1 MKTYPQHGFTLL
13 ELMATLAV
21 LGILMAVAIPN
32 MSQFVKNERLTSFS
46 NTLLSDLML
55 ARSKSVELNQS
66 VIVCASSDE
75 ENCTGGS
82 FENGWIVT
90 IDNDG
95 DGTGDELIKVQQ
107 PITGDIE
114 FNLND
119 PVLSTI
125 IFDTRGFT
133 PDTIGTISICDDRG
147 NDHAKALTISRT
159 GRVSRGAD
167 PSC

>member
-1 MKTYPQHGFTLL
+1 MKTYRLHGFTLL
-13 ELMATLAV
+13 ELMATLGV

-32 MSQFVKNERLTSFS
+32 MGQFVKNERLTSFS
-46 NTLLSDLML
+46 NSLLSDLML

-82 FENGWIVT
+82 YEDGWIVT
-90 IDNDG
+90 IDSDG

-107 PITGDIE
+107 AIPGNIE

-119 PVLSTI
+119 PILSSI
-125 IFDTRGFT
+125 VFDSRGFT

-147 NDHAKALTISRT
+147 
-159 GRVSRGAD
+159 
-167 PSC
+167 